1 MNKSHILLMCILCI
15 IFLMIFN
22 ALYLILCKCSFKN
35 EHINN
40 DLPDNQITQ
49 EGDNNL
55 LIPTS
60 DQTYNP
66 NDVNRPDNQYSH
78 QETTLNN
85 INNNTDFVDTDPS
98 IPIVYSNDELE
109 VTSIP
114 LTAPSFTPS
123 SYIIDAGSG
132 QIKKTDNINNNKL
145 NNFNSIE

>member
-1 MNKSHILLMCILCI
+1 MNISNILLLAIICI
-15 IFLMIFN
+15 IFL
-22 ALYLILCKCSFKN
+22 LIINFLFINISESILNKK

-40 DLPDNQITQ
+40 NLPDNQITQ

-60 DQTYNP
+60 DQIYNP

-114 LTAPSFTPS
+114 LTTPS

-132 QIKKTDNINNNKL
+132 QIKETDNINNNKL

>member
-1 MNKSHILLMCILCI
+1 MNISNILLLAII
-15 IFLMIFN
+15 WTIFLLIFN
-22 ALYLILCKCSFKN
+22 FLFISVSILNKN

-132 QIKKTDNINNNKL
+132 QIKETGNINNNKL